1 MSGSAI
7 QAPADDVVAVVRE
20 YYRALEA
27 GEPLA
32 SFYATDAEAGELGP
46 VVKIG
51 SGEGEVVTGYDAVA
65 TEVER
70 VRRSFARNRLESR
83 GLVAHSA
90 GQVGWFV
97 DQVWWSGIADGQ
109 PFASLS
115 RWTGVCRRVSGGWK
129 LIQLHVS
136 EGIS

>member
-1 MSGSAI
+1 MSGLAT
-7 QAPADDVVAVVRE
+7 PTTADDIVALVRE

-27 GEPLA
+27 GEALT

-51 SGEGEVVTGYDAVA
+51 SGEGEVFTGHDAVA
-65 TEVER
+65 SEVER
-70 VRRSFARNRLESR
+70 VRRSFARHRLESR
-83 GLVAHSA
+83 GLIARGA
-90 GQVGWFV
+90 GDVGWFV
-97 DQVWWSGIADGQ
+97 DQVWWSGMADGQ

-115 RWTGVCRRVSGGWK
+115 RWTGVCRRVSGGWR

-136 EGIS
+136 EGTS